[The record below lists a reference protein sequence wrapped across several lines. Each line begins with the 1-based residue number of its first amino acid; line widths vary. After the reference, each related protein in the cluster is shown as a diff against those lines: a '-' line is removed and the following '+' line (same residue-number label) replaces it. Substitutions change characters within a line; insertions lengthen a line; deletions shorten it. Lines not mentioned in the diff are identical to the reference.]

1 MAVRT
6 PRSLSAFCRTVL
18 PHLVAAADKRRLLK
32 TASDVVATDRWN
44 SFDRFLETTR
54 TLVRHYE
61 HAGAKAEVESIQTGS
76 RIGTGR
82 WIIQEA
88 QDVESA
94 TVDVVSPLRQR
105 ILDYAESPWHAVQWT
120 ASTPKRGTR
129 AQLVV
134 IDDVDQ
140 LRQLRS
146 EGLAG
151 KTVLTGIDIR
161 ANMKL
166 FADKGA
172 SVVISDRPIARLPDA
187 VPWTKFGWGA
197 VPMDH
202 ATANLVGLVLSE
214 NQGRRLRRMLTRHGR
229 LTLLTR
235 VHTRKYVGS
244 HDVVSG
250 LVEGG
255 QDPQDEVWAIAH
267 SAEPGAID
275 NASGVSLCVE
285 IAHVLEGLIRRGVI
299 PRPRRSIRLIN
310 GYECYGFFAYLERTG
325 RLQTPLAGVCIDTV
339 GSKPSVCGG
348 RLEWHST
355 IPMSAGFVNWVGEAV
370 LRSTLR
376 RHSAGYRLCLEP
388 FMSTADTLIGDPQYG
403 YPCPWITTHNQKRGK
418 PFDAYHS
425 SADTMEL
432 LSGPGL
438 KTCAA
443 AMAGYLYYLADAG
456 SREVAQ
462 LATAETGRLLGQM
475 AGAGGR
481 RLQRDEATFI
491 QDAHAVSMARL
502 RRWLWGGDRG
512 ELLRHLGDCEREI
525 SRAAADVSR
534 GTARSGRVSPA
545 ARRVPRRTALL
556 SPTTENVPPP
566 LASRIS
572 GAGLS
577 SWALYWADGRRD
589 LAQIA
594 RSIACERSGLLSPH
608 GQSGP
613 HGQSEPR
620 AGSGQRE
627 EIDLLRVIEYFEAH
641 AELGYVELPDVSSGV
656 TKKQLTADLR
666 KLGVKEGMDLMV
678 HSSLSK
684 IGQVAG
690 GADTVVDALLAAI
703 GRSGTLMMPSFNHG
717 GARVYNPMTTPTTNG
732 AIPDAMWR
740 RREAVR
746 SIHPSHAVAAIGPEA
761 EAYCIDHLE
770 VGIWEQDS
778 PIGRLIH
785 GGGYILALGVDHWSS
800 TAYHVAENSVPCGC
814 IDPFGNTD
822 RVVGADGSVEEVR
835 GLAWREGECPVSIDR
850 LEKSLDRRR
859 LQRRGQ
865 VGAADCELVRAFDL
879 WNVRRQ
885 QLKKVCPTCPIKPG
899 YRS

>member
-1 MAVRT
+1 MTVT

-18 PHLVAAADKRRLLK
+18 PHLVAATDKRRLLK
-32 TASDVVATDRWN
+32 TAAEVVGTDRWN
-44 SFDRFLETTR
+44 SFDRFHETTR

-61 HAGAKAEVESIQTGS
+61 HSGAKAEVEAIQTGS

-82 WIIQEA
+82 WIIQGA
-88 QDVESA
+88 QDVGSA
-94 TVDVVSPLRQR
+94 TVDVVGPVRRR
-105 ILDYAESPWHAVQWT
+105 ILDYADCPWHAVQWT
-120 ASTPKRGTR
+120 ASTPRQGTR
-129 AQLVV
+129 AELVV
-134 IDDVDQ
+134 IDDVEK
-140 LRQLRS
+140 LRLLGT
-146 EGLAG
+146 EGLVG
-151 KTVLTGIDIR
+151 KTVLTGLDIR
-161 ANMKL
+161 TNMKL
-166 FADKGA
+166 FADRGA
-172 SVVISDRPIARLPDA
+172 SVVISDRPIARLPNA

-214 NQGRRLRRMLTRHGR
+214 NQGSRLRRLLTRHGR

-235 VHTRKYVGS
+235 VHSRKYVGS

-250 LVEGG
+250 VVEGAD
-255 QDPQDEVWAIAH
+255 DPQDEVWAIAH

-285 IAHVLEGLIRRGVI
+285 IAHVLEDLISRGVI
-299 PRPRRSIRLIN
+299 RRPRRSIRLIN
-310 GYECYGFFAYLERTG
+310 GYECYGFFAYLERAG

-339 GSKPSVCGG
+339 GSKPSICGG

-355 IPMSAGFVNWVGEAV
+355 IPMSAGFVDWVGEAV

-376 RHSAGYRLCLEP
+376 RHSGGYRLSLEP

-403 YPCPWITTHNQKRGK
+403 YPCPWITTHHQERGK
-418 PFDAYHS
+418 AFDAYHS

-443 AMAGYLYYLADAG
+443 AMAGYLYFLADAG

-462 LATAETGRLLGQM
+462 LATAETQRLLGQM
-475 AGAGGR
+475 KGESRR
-481 RLQRDEATFI
+481 RLQRHEATYI
-491 QDAHAVSMARL
+491 QDAHGVSMKRL
-502 RRWLWGGDRG
+502 KRWLWGGDRG
-512 ELLRHLGDCEREI
+512 ELLRHLADCEGEI
-525 SRAAADVSR
+525 SQAAAGAAR
-534 GTARSGRVSPA
+534 GQARSGRVPPA
-545 ARRVPRRTALL
+545 ARRVPRRTAVL

-572 GAGLS
+572 GGGLS
-577 SWALYWADGRRD
+577 SWALFWADGRRD

-594 RSIACERSGLLSPH
+594 GAIDCERSGLLSPH
-608 GQSGP
+608 GKSGR
-613 HGQSEPR
+613 GNEV
-620 AGSGQRE
+620 
-627 EIDLLRVIEYFEAH
+627 DLERVVEYFEAH
-641 AELGYVELPDVSSGV
+641 AELGYVDLPDAGSAA
-656 TKKQLTADLR
+656 TERQLTADLR

-684 IGQVAG
+684 IGQVEG

-717 GARVYNPMTTPTTNG
+717 AARVYNPMTTPTING
-732 AIPDAMWR
+732 AIADAMWR
-740 RREAVR
+740 RREAAR
-746 SIHPSHAVAAIGPEA
+746 SLHPSHAVAAIGPKA

-770 VGIWEQDS
+770 AGIWEQDS

-814 IDPFGNTD
+814 IDPFGNID
-822 RVVGADGSVEEVR
+822 RVVGADGSVDEVW
-835 GLAWREGECPVSIDR
+835 GLAWREKTCLVSIDR
-850 LEKSLDRRR
+850 LEESLDRRR
-859 LQRRGQ
+859 LQKHGK
-865 VGAADCELVRAFDL
+865 VGAADCELVRALDL
-879 WNVRRQ
+879 WEVRRQ

-899 YRS
+899 YRSS